1 MTDQASAAPC
11 ADLTADQQIERIFAW
26 RRGFN
31 AMHLIDI
38 GLRLGLFA
46 SLAAAPATAAELAA
60 RLALHSPYVGTWC
73 TTAYSLGLLEAD
85 DGRRFRLAPYIDQ
98 ILANRSHPR
107 YLGGYVQ
114 LGTRFATDDFRFAID
129 AFRTG
134 ATAPFQGRSEE
145 FAQVVAQAAAGVNQM
160 VARKIL
166 PAMADAAE
174 RLNAGGSLLDV
185 GCGTGSLL
193 LQIAKS
199 FPAARCTGIDIDPTG
214 LASAQESIAAGGL
227 SDRVTLLAG
236 DVTSAVPPASF
247 DVVVMVEVL
256 HEIAPPIRPAVL
268 GGCARALRR
277 GGWLVIVDETYPSTL
292 AETRQPEFA
301 FPLQTGLEELVWG
314 NVLPTRADQERLLRD
329 AGFDQPVERSLV
341 GAGFTLL
348 TTRR

>member
-1 MTDQASAAPC
+1 MTDSAGAAPA
-11 ADLTADQQIERIFAW
+11 ADLTADQQIERMFSW

-38 GLRLGLFA
+38 GLQLDLFT
-46 SLAAAPATAAELAA
+46 SLAAAPTTAAELAA
-60 RLALHSPYVGTWC
+60 QLSLHPPYVGTWC
-73 TTAYSLGLLEAD
+73 ITAYSLGLLEAD
-85 DGRRFRLAPYIDQ
+85 DNGRFRLAPYVDQ

-114 LGTRFATDDFRFAID
+114 LGTRFATEDYRFAID
-129 AFRTG
+129 AFRSG
-134 ATAPFQGRSEE
+134 ATVPFQGRSEE
-145 FAQVVAQAAAGVNQM
+145 FARVVAQAAGGVNQM

-166 PAMADAAE
+166 PGLADAAE
-174 RLNAGGSLLDV
+174 HLNAGGSLLDV
-185 GCGTGSLL
+185 GCGTGNLL
-193 LQIAKS
+193 LQIARS
-199 FPAARCTGIDIDPTG
+199 FPSARCTGIDIDPTG
-214 LASAQESIAAGGL
+214 LASARDSIAASGL
-227 SDRVTLLAG
+227 SNRVTLLAG
-236 DVTSAVPPASF
+236 DVASALAPASF

-256 HEIAPPIRPAVL
+256 HEIAPEIRPAVV

-301 FPLQTGLEELVWG
+301 FPLQTGLEELMWG
-314 NVLPTRADQERLLRD
+314 NVLPTREEQERLLRG
-329 AGFDQPVERSLV
+329 AGFDQPVERSLI